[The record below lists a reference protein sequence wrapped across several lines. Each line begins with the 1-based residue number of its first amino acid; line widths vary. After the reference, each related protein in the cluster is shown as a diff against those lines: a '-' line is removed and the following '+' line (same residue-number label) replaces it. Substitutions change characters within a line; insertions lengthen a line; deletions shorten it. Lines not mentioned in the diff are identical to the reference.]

1 MSILP
6 YSVGMRTAR
15 PIGEIEDWLAI
26 HCRGR
31 WDIGLRD
38 VADSLKIKELAISF
52 ERADERDA
60 FKAAFAKSGPAH
72 ARNPGAAA

>member
-1 MSILP
+1 MSTLP

-15 PIGEIEDWLAI
+15 PIKDIEAWLAI

-38 VADSLKIKELAISF
+38 VTDSLKIKEVAISF
-52 ERADERDA
+52 ERADERDS
-60 FKAAFAKSGPAH
+60 FKAAFAKIGP
-72 ARNPGAAA
+72 GQGKKSFAA